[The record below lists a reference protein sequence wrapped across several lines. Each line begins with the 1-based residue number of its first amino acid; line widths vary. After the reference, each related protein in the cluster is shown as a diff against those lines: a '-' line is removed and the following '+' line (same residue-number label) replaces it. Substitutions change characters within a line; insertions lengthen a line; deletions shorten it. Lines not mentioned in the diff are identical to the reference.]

1 MDNTLRLKIGEVEL
15 DVTGSPELIERER
28 NFFLETV
35 LPLAVEHSDM
45 LIPPEVPAAEGD
57 EHGPGDPKE
66 IYEIPEAKYI
76 DGKLV
81 YAQRDLLNPDVD
93 LKEYCAGFGKLTLK
107 STILACAYFDRHR
120 GRGKTFTSM
129 DIQDYYKRMDRPV
142 PFNVYYGLKHLEK
155 EEQIVM
161 VSEPGTRPML
171 FELTRKGMDAVE
183 AYVPPPPQP
192 KRRRRRAKR
201 KIAPTTESL
210 RDIRRDKVKFKSF
223 PAAKKLANNEE
234 RIVLAF
240 KALEDAGFGT
250 EFTINDIGFVIDEIF
265 DHYIAIGTLRAA
277 FYDTAM
283 FFDMREHPADRRAKL
298 RFLNEKGR
306 AEVARI
312 LAEVK

>member
-35 LPLAVEHSDM
+35 LPLVVEHSET
-45 LIPPEVPAAEGD
+45 LLPPEPPEEG
-57 EHGPGDPKE
+57 EFGRGDPGE
-66 IYEIPEAKYI
+66 LFEAPEVRYI
-76 DGKLV
+76 DGELV
-81 YAQRDLLNPDVD
+81 YAQRDLLNPAVD

-120 GRGKTFTSM
+120 GRGKTFTSL
-129 DIQDYYKRMDRPV
+129 DVQDYYKRMDRPV

-161 VSEPGTRPML
+161 VSKPGTRPMT
-171 FELTRKGMDAVE
+171 FELTPKGIEAVE
-183 AYVPPPPQP
+183 IYVPPLP
-192 KRRRRRAKR
+192 KPKKRHRTTKR
-201 KIAPTTESL
+201 KVAPTTETL
-210 RDIRRDKVKFKSF
+210 RDIRRDKARFKDF
-223 PAAKKLANNEE
+223 PAAKKLANNED

-240 KALEDAGFGT
+240 KALEDTGFGS

-277 FYDTAM
+277 FYDTAG

-298 RFLNEKGR
+298 RYLNEKGR
-306 AEVARI
+306 AEAARI
-312 LAEVK
+312 LAEIQ